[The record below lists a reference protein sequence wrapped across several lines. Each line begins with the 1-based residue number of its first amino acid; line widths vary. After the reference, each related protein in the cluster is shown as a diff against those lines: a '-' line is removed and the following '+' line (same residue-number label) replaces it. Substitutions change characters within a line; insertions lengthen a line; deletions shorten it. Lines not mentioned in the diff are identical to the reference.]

1 MKHSL
6 LTAAL
11 VLGGLAMTG
20 CVGLTQNNGFPSAP
34 AGSIV
39 ADMKV
44 ASMVQDRDAGREY
57 KVVKENVTASA
68 TSVCYLTLVSQGD
81 VSYATLKKMA
91 LEGLDA
97 DDIINL
103 EVDYAHNNLLGIVN
117 KVTTTI
123 RGTAIKYK

>member
-34 AGSIV
+34 AGVIV

-44 ASMVQDRDAGREY
+44 ASMVQERDPGRAY
-57 KVVKENVTASA
+57 KVVKEKVTASA
-68 TSVCYLTLVSQGD
+68 ESVCYLMLVSQGD
-81 VSYATLKKMA
+81 VSYATLKRKA

-97 DDIINL
+97 DDVINL
-103 EVDYAHNNLLGIVN
+103 EVDYQHNNLLGIIN

-123 RGTAIKYK
+123 TGTAIKYK

>member
-34 AGSIV
+34 AGAIV

-44 ASMVQDRDAGREY
+44 ASMVQERDSGRAY
-57 KVVKENVTASA
+57 KVVKEKVTASA
-68 TSVCYLTLVSQGD
+68 ESVCYLTLVSQGD
-81 VSYATLKKMA
+81 VSYATLKRKA

-103 EVDYAHNNLLGIVN
+103 EVDYQHNNLLGIIN

-123 RGTAIKYK
+123 TGTAIKYK